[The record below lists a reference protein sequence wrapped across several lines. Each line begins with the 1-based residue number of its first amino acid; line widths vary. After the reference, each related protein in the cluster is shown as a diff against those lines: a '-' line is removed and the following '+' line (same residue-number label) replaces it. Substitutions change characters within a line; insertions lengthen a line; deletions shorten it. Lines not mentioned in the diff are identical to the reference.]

1 MVCLN
6 LLPFLPACARAC
18 MRAFSK
24 TLLLAGLLASPSLL
38 LAVNCPGNTFY
49 WVSAGAANWNVAT
62 NWSNSS
68 GGATCNQLPFSTA
81 TAVFDSKCLGTCN
94 INVPVTVSSMTI
106 TEGTQETK
114 PNSNFLTKFAGYWIN
129 NGGVFIVNNSTVSF
143 TSTASEGRVRSRGS
157 PFRNVFIGS
166 NTTGGYYTLQDSMTV
181 STITI

>member
-68 GGATCNQLPFSTA
+68 GGATCNQVPFSTA
-81 TAVFDSKCLGTCN
+81 TVVFDSKGLGTCN

-106 TEGTQETK
+106 STTTVGRFTGIVNTQNNIVTIS
-114 PNSNFLTKFAGYWIN
+114 SNFVQNSGTFNAGSSSITVKGSWNTAAAATFSAATSSITFAAI
-129 NGGVFIVNNSTVSF
+129 
-143 TSTASEGRVRSRGS
+143 
-157 PFRNVFIGS
+157 
-166 NTTGGYYTLQDSMTV
+166 TT
-181 STITI
+181 